1 MIDKRIL
8 NISDFRGIYNYNH
21 LVRQNYITFFQE
33 NFEWKEMTRNYN
45 TAWLSIKDTL
55 LHIIWAEDSWINYS
69 INDLDDPNRPFN
81 FTKYNS

>member
-8 NISDFRGIYNYNH
+8 NISDFREIYNYNH

>member
-1 MIDKRIL
+1 
-8 NISDFRGIYNYNH
+8 
-21 LVRQNYITFFQE
+21 
-33 NFEWKEMTRNYN
+33 MTRNYN

-81 FTKYNS
+81 FTKYNSQKKITDYNNKVISKVNTYLANLNDNDLLKIVNRIKME

>member
-1 MIDKRIL
+1 LRDKRIL
-8 NISDFRGIYNYNH
+8 NISDFREIYNYNH

>member
-1 MIDKRIL
+1 
-8 NISDFRGIYNYNH
+8 